1 MTTATIATYC
11 NHSRKHNSNHLSVH
25 QRIRSA
31 IRESQQPTSPIG
43 FLFLNLP
50 PPPCAVLLVH
60 ISLTTQYTNT
70 TYYVCLHRHL
80 HELSESWGRNRL
92 YMSLRVYF
100 IPFQHSLYIDIRA
113 YTYPY
118 IHISYIYIYT
128 RIFLCSYVYIHIYVY
143 IYCNILYYIILN
155 YIIIYYITLHYITL
169 YYIINFLCTIAMNS
183 HYQFYHI

>member
-80 HELSESWGRNRL
+80 YELSESWGRNRL

-118 IHISYIYIYT
+118 IHISYIYIY
-128 RIFLCSYVYIHIYVY
+128 IYIYIYMYISMFVCVYSYIYIY
-143 IYCNILYYIILN
+143 IYCNILYYIKLYYNIL
-155 YIIIYYITLHYITL
+155 YYITL
-169 YYIINFLCTIAMNS
+169 YYIIL
-183 HYQFYHI
+183 YY